1 MVKVKICSGSVR
13 QLSILRASSLTDS
26 LTWDRNQITLAVII
40 DILKDSKLKLEY
52 YINDED
58 IGGKDID
65 NNEFLMQL
73 EIKF

>member
-1 MVKVKICSGSVR
+1 VF
-13 QLSILRASSLTDS
+13 LRYDDLDVDMGKDSTDS
-26 LTWDRNQITLAVII
+26 LTWDSLAVII

-65 NNEFLMQL
+65 NNEFLMQQ

>member
-1 MVKVKICSGSVR
+1 
-13 QLSILRASSLTDS
+13 
-26 LTWDRNQITLAVII
+26 LAVII

>member
-1 MVKVKICSGSVR
+1 VF
-13 QLSILRASSLTDS
+13 LRYDDLDVDMGKDSTDS

-73 EIKF
+73 EIKFWMR